1 MDTAGFR
8 ALLVYAAP
16 WHSAC
21 LLRPAALFAH
31 CGMFHAL
38 HDLFLPDTAATIAAG
53 ESLAARLHAGD
64 VVALTGGLGAGKTH
78 FTKGLVRGLGSDEEV
93 TSPTFTLVHE
103 YRAGRLPVFHFDFY
117 RMGTASEV
125 TGIGW
130 DEYLD
135 AGGVCVVEWADRFPA
150 LLPEGAQWWSLKE
163 DGGGRRLRRSAG

>member
-1 MDTAGFR
+1 MI
-8 ALLVYAAP
+8 
-16 WHSAC
+16 
-21 LLRPAALFAH
+21 
-31 CGMFHAL
+31 HAL
-38 HDLFLPDTAATIAAG
+38 HDHFLADVAATIAAG
-53 ESLAARLHAGD
+53 ESLGAELRAGD

-103 YRAGRLPVFHFDFY
+103 YRQGRVPVFHFDFY
-117 RMGTASEV
+117 RMEKPAEV

-150 LLPEGAQWWSLKE
+150 LLPEHTQWWSLQE
-163 DGGGRRLRRSAG
+163 DRGGRRLRRTAG